1 MLRETIHANIDT
13 NVEGETASLRERC
26 LAAGLDQLSADLLVN
41 QAAEILT
48 ALVDQGRRIAS
59 VGSQM
64 EATRELSGEGYLVR
78 FVFSQGVRKSFF
90 QRLLQ
95 KLTGA

>member
-13 NVEGETASLRERC
+13 NVDRATAGLRERC
-26 LAAGLDQLSADLLVN
+26 LAAGLDQPATDLLVN
-41 QAAEILT
+41 QTADVLK

-64 EATRELSGEGYLVR
+64 KATRELSGDGYLIR
-78 FVFSQGVRKSFF
+78 LEFGQGIPEGLL
-90 QRLLQ
+90 QRLFKIL
-95 KLTGA
+95 KGA